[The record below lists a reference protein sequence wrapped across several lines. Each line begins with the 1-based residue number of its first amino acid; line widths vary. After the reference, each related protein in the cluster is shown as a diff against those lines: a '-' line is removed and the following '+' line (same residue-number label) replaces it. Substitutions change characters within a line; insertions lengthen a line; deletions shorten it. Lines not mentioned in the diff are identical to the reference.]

1 MVSGKKS
8 GFLMC
13 QLRRCTA
20 LLAVISVAFLIAPA
34 VAQAAAPGPPT
45 SVAATVADS
54 QVILTWTAP
63 SGASPAVSDYLVE
76 YSSDGGYTW
85 TNFSRTAS
93 TATTATVTSLT
104 NTVAYKFRVTAFNSD
119 GFGTWSSVITVT
131 PLPNHTINDPAT
143 YSACPTGVAPA
154 AGFSDYTSTDVDCIK
169 YYGITKGTTAT
180 TYSPLDPVPRWMMA
194 LFLTRM
200 ASKAGI
206 TLGDGTSQG
215 FSDIGGY
222 SAEIQTAINQ
232 LKQMDVTTGTTATT
246 YSPDDNVTR
255 EQMALFLDRLLK
267 KATPGPGGNTEYVSG
282 NLGPKEIKSNDA
294 DHNFTDLLTGTDSTI
309 LMESLAALKS
319 LFNLGV
325 VTATTGTT
333 FEPRESLTRRTMAT
347 WITNALDH
355 TTARPKGLTYQAS
368 TYRTTGTPQISF
380 SITYRDDNFAPIV
393 GAYIDTFR
401 YTYSIDTTVVRF
413 ETNGWCSGDIAV
425 TTVGS
430 TKCTVDAGD
439 PVTDA
444 NGDIAEFWGNL
455 PATNKVD
462 FWAWT
467 AATGTVY
474 DNDVHATGATKI
486 LAETTAP

>member
-1 MVSGKKS
+1 MASGKEC
-8 GFLMC
+8 GFPVR
-13 QLRRCTA
+13 QFRRFIA
-20 LLAVISVAFLIAPA
+20 LLAVISVVSLIAPA
-34 VAQAAAPGPPT
+34 VAQAATPGPPT
-45 SVAATVADS
+45 SVSATVADS
-54 QVILTWTAP
+54 QVTLSWTAP
-63 SGASPAVSDYLVE
+63 AGASPAISDYLVE
-76 YSSDGGYTW
+76 YSSDGGFVW
-85 TNFSRTAS
+85 TNFSRSAS
-93 TATTATVTSLT
+93 TATTATVTSLA
-104 NTVAYKFRVTAFNSD
+104 NTVAYKFRVMAFNSD
-119 GFGTWSSVITVT
+119 GFGTWSDVITAT
-131 PLPNHTINDPAT
+131 PLPNHTANDLAA
-143 YSACPTGVAPA
+143 YSACPTGVAPS

-169 YYGITKGTTAT
+169 YYEITKGTTAT
-180 TYSPLDPVPRWMMA
+180 TYSPLDPIPRWMMA

-200 ASKAGI
+200 ASTAGI

-215 FSDIGGY
+215 FSDIGTY

-282 NLGPKEIKSNDA
+282 TTGAKEIKSNDE
-294 DHNFTDLLTGTDSTI
+294 DHNFTDLLTGTGSTI

-325 VTATTGTT
+325 VSSTTGTT
-333 FEPRESLTRRTMAT
+333 FEPQKLLLRKTMAT
-347 WITNALDH
+347 WITNALAH
-355 TTARPKGLTYQAS
+355 TTARPKGLIFQAS

-401 YTYSIDTTVVRF
+401 YTHSIDTTVVRWG
-413 ETNGWCSGDIAV
+413 TTGLCSGSINT

-439 PVTDA
+439 PATDA
-444 NGDIAEFWGNL
+444 NGDLEVFWGNL
-455 PATNKVD
+455 PSTNKVD

-474 DNDVHATGATKI
+474 DNDIHATGATKI
-486 LAETTAP
+486 LVETTAP

>member
-1 MVSGKKS
+1 MVPRGKE
-8 GFLMC
+8 GFVVG
-13 QLRRCTA
+13 QLRRLAAVLGVLSVLA
-20 LLAVISVAFLIAPA
+20 LLLPTAAGAAV
-34 VAQAAAPGPPT
+34 PGPPT
-45 SVAATVADS
+45 GVSSTVADS
-54 QVILTWTAP
+54 QVTLTWTAP
-63 SGASPAVSDYLVE
+63 VGASPAVSDYLVE

-85 TNFSRTAS
+85 LNFTRAAS
-93 TATTATVTSLT
+93 TSTTVTVTSLV
-104 NTVAYKFRVTAFNSD
+104 NAVSHLFRISSYNSE
-119 GFGTWSSVITVT
+119 GFGAWSTPASAT
-131 PLPNHTINDPAT
+131 PLPNHTENDPAT
-143 YSACPTGVAPA
+143 YSACPTGAAPS

-180 TYSPLDPVPRWMMA
+180 TYSPLGTVPRWMMA

-200 ASKAGI
+200 GSKAGI
-206 TLGDGTSQG
+206 TLDDGLAQG
-215 FSDIGGY
+215 FTDIGGY

-232 LKQMDVTTGTTATT
+232 LKQMGVTTGTTATT
-246 YSPDDNVTR
+246 YSPADDVTR

-267 KATPGPGGNTEYVSG
+267 KATPGPGGNQEFVSG
-282 NLGPKEIKSNDA
+282 NSGAKEIKSLDE

-325 VTATTGTT
+325 VASTTGTT
-333 FEPRESLTRRTMAT
+333 YEPQKLLLRKTMAT
-347 WITNALDH
+347 WITNALAH
-355 TTARPKGLTYQAS
+355 TTARPKGLSYQAS

-380 SITYRDDNFAPIV
+380 SVTYRDDNFAPIV

-401 YTYSIDTTVVRF
+401 YTYSIDTTIVRWAA
-413 ETNGWCSGDIAV
+413 NGLCSGNIEI

-444 NGDIAEFWGNL
+444 NGDIPEFWGNL
-455 PATNKVD
+455 PVVNKVD

-474 DNDVHATGATKI
+474 DNDVHATGAAKI